1 MEQELPTL
9 PEHISSPP
17 VFSWVHVT
25 RSLVICVC
33 FVDRCL
39 SFYPFVLSWCC
50 LSFDLRILITLWY
63 LQALLSCPDIPSN
76 GGGRTASHP
85 RRLGVPMLFIE
96 VRVDQSFVYCVSLF
110 VFLSPILLA
119 LVLTVLQ
126 FATSG
131 FLIMITTICENK
143 CIVRNVISEMRHA
156 HWIRCLHLYC

>member
-1 MEQELPTL
+1 MPLVEQELPTL
-9 PEHISSPP
+9 PEHMSSSP

-25 RSLVICVC
+25 RSLVISVC

-96 VRVDQSFVYCVSLF
+96 IRVDQSFVYCVIVCLF
-110 VFLSPILLA
+110 VANPFGTCIDY
-119 LVLTVLQ
+119 
-126 FATSG
+126 TS
-131 FLIMITTICENK
+131 ICNFWFPNNDYHYLWK
-143 CIVRNVISEMRHA
+143 
-156 HWIRCLHLYC
+156 

>member
-1 MEQELPTL
+1 M
-9 PEHISSPP
+9 
-17 VFSWVHVT
+17 
-25 RSLVICVC
+25 
-33 FVDRCL
+33 
-39 SFYPFVLSWCC
+39 VLSV
-50 LSFDLRILITLWY
+50 LRFTDSD
-63 LQALLSCPDIPSN
+63 LQALLSCPDFPSHD
-76 GGGRTASHP
+76 GGRTASHP

-96 VRVDQSFVYCVSLF
+96 VRVAQSFVYCVSLF

-131 FLIMITTICENK
+131 FLIMITTICEDK